1 MPILKN
7 IQRIKIIAPCL
18 FFIPLV
24 ALFLSL
30 FLNNHL
36 LIYGK
41 SSVLFFP
48 EGEIKF
54 GKFKCNEKN
63 NFCQK
68 QKENDKLTYCSKFKY
83 HYNFSIDGKAPIKV
97 HDSDLALIKNI
108 PFEVEI
114 IEDKNII
121 IKSCIKNSILYK
133 FYELIPFAG
142 NIFLNLKDSTVLG
155 ISEEVFPFI
164 DGKTSI
170 SNIVRRYPFNMIFK
184 PLMFITSILMIF
196 YWINYELVFKK
207 ILPLKKGINYFTV
220 YGILSA
226 IFLFLH
232 ILFLG
237 IENQS
242 DLIRTTRKIIITSF
256 ILFEVLAEFYL
267 AKKLF
272 NSQNILGKY
281 MYKKIILAKMIFV
294 RIIIFVTFIVLLLLI
309 LKDMGSEF
317 KNIAEW
323 NYFTLLLIFYFL
335 SAIAWK
341 KKNPQSHTN
350 KGV

>member
-142 NIFLNLKDSTVLG
+142 NIFLWVDAAKCIEIRPVFLSFAVKSAPKLAGRGNTFNPY
-155 ISEEVFPFI
+155 ISKQPNSLLLFFQI
-164 DGKTSI
+164 YGCS
-170 SNIVRRYPFNMIFK
+170 SNITEY
-184 PLMFITSILMIF
+184 T
-196 YWINYELVFKK
+196 
-207 ILPLKKGINYFTV
+207 
-220 YGILSA
+220 
-226 IFLFLH
+226 FLIDNH
-232 ILFLG
+232 HQI
-237 IENQS
+237 
-242 DLIRTTRKIIITSF
+242 
-256 ILFEVLAEFYL
+256 
-267 AKKLF
+267 
-272 NSQNILGKY
+272 
-281 MYKKIILAKMIFV
+281 
-294 RIIIFVTFIVLLLLI
+294 
-309 LKDMGSEF
+309 
-317 KNIAEW
+317 
-323 NYFTLLLIFYFL
+323 
-335 SAIAWK
+335 
-341 KKNPQSHTN
+341 
-350 KGV
+350 